1 LLLQLAVA
9 ATEIVCHRHLSSST
23 SYDRS
28 LSSCMPACLSVC
40 QNNKHPMSCACGK

>member
-28 LSSCMPACLSVC
+28 LSSCMPACLPACLSV
-40 QNNKHPMSCACGK
+40 KTTSIL